1 MHNIEVEH
9 KNIKLEYPETG
20 FEFNKNQFLA
30 FAGNVFEF
38 MAGKITY
45 EHLKVKL
52 TYAFLNM
59 KRTANVDKP
68 ENAPVIENV
77 LRLSRLN
84 DAYFK
89 DLQENKKTYKVIDMV
104 FFNQLISSISI
115 KGKMFYGPSSA
126 LTNTTYGEYIQAL
139 TAFNDYSKT
148 GEIHFL
154 DTLIATIYRP
164 KQWFHGLRKYFGSY
178 TADPRRKF
186 NSNLTQHYIKQ
197 VSKLGID
204 VKYAIYLF
212 FASCQHFIAT
222 NDSLDIGGGN
232 TIDLTQLFNQQPN
245 NNATTKGLGVLGT
258 LYTLAE
264 TRVFGNVKETAEQ
277 NTYDVFAF
285 LVNQAEKI
293 KELQKKQNN
302 AGS

>member
-1 MHNIEVEH
+1 
-9 KNIKLEYPETG
+9 
-20 FEFNKNQFLA
+20 
-30 FAGNVFEF
+30 
-38 MAGKITY
+38 
-45 EHLKVKL
+45 
-52 TYAFLNM
+52 
-59 KRTANVDKP
+59 
-68 ENAPVIENV
+68 
-77 LRLSRLN
+77 
-84 DAYFK
+84 
-89 DLQENKKTYKVIDMV
+89 MV
-104 FFNQLISSISI
+104 FFNQLITSISI
-115 KGKMFYGPSSA
+115 KGKMFYGPASA

-139 TAFNDYSKT
+139 TAFNDFSKT

-154 DTLIATIYRP
+154 DTLIATLYRP
-164 KQWFHGLRKYFGSY
+164 KQWFHSMRKYFGGY

-186 NSNLTQHYIKQ
+186 NPNLTQHYTKQ
-197 VSKLGID
+197 VSKFGID
-204 VKYAIYLF
+204 VKYAVYLF

-245 NNATTKGLGVLGT
+245 ENATSKGLGVLGT

-302 AGS
+302 AGSK